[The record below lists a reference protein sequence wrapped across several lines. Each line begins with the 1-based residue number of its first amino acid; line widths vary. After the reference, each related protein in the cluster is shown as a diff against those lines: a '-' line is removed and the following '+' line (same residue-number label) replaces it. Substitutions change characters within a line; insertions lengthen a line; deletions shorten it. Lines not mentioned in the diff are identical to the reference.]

1 MEGQSNI
8 NNKLKFKELKKIK
21 TPQIGLVHKAIA
33 AANSHNL
40 IFICSDGN
48 TVKAIS
54 NQILDDGFSDSG
66 KDLQLSFRPTL
77 LTVARYGYSSTLLV
91 TGQNDTQNCPAVEAF
106 DIDNLQSIGRLN
118 LIELGNAEIVDY
130 AWNPNYYESIVTLC
144 TNRGHLVVV
153 AIDRQIKG
161 LSMVYNDPKYGALTC
176 CWSPKGKN
184 LAIGMQNGKILRL
197 EPVITTSGF
206 TFKEVANSVISLA
219 SPKITPEHQVVRL
232 RWLNKTFLLSVH
244 AKYRNPN
251 GPDTIYSV
259 ITVKPSKPF
268 LYWSN
273 VCFENQIQSNYT
285 VHLANLTNAVVC
297 SSNAS
302 SEATV
307 IGVNGSK
314 EAKSNELKDWN
325 SIIIDEEGARIE
337 LPLDANNRETYPLG
351 MTTAYLTKF
360 EHPIL
365 LFYSSDGHIC
375 SYVAIHSEGILKL
388 PEFQQPLDCPIRV
401 QAQPQQQPLNIPVR
415 VPNQQQSLDSVLRA
429 PTLRPLDAVLRA
441 STLQPLDSTSR
452 IPANQQ
458 PLDAA
463 VRPQSQ
469 QPQIPAVQIQPQQP
483 LVNSVRV
490 QTISHIQ
497 IPPPTLSKDIKS
509 IRDVIEFNQQYLT
522 LFEEVNQLRDKF
534 DEVSDMHTSYKE
546 VRQLITQ
553 DISSLDLGMLENLYL
568 VSHIRSVLKNKH
580 SPRPIDPVLRDKYEK
595 LKSKTRAISEQI
607 SNLNDQVDS
616 SWENSRRNNNK
627 KHRISSLETIY
638 QTLATNHKIIS
649 LLKMKASNLKKNVL
663 EESPAVEM
671 KYEIRIR
678 EPYSKQQIFRELL
691 ASRNTVP
698 VRRAVTNK

>member
-1 MEGQSNI
+1 MKMEGQSNI

-21 TPQIGLVHKAIA
+21 TPQIGPVHKAIA

-54 NQILDDGFSDSG
+54 SQILDDGFSDSG
-66 KDLQLSFRPTL
+66 RNLQLSFRPTL

-91 TGQNDTQNCPAVEAF
+91 TGQNDTQNCPVVEAF

-118 LIELGNAEIVDY
+118 LTELGNAEIVDY

-153 AIDRQIKG
+153 AIDRKIKG
-161 LSMVYNDPKYGALTC
+161 LSMVYNEPQYGALTC

-206 TFKEVANSVISLA
+206 TFKEVANSVITLA
-219 SPKITPEHQVVRL
+219 SPKITPEHQVVKL

-268 LYWSN
+268 LYWPN
-273 VCFENQIQSNYT
+273 VCFENQIQTNYT
-285 VHLANLTNAVVC
+285 IHLANLTNAVVC

-314 EAKSNELKDWN
+314 EAKSNELKDWH
-325 SIIIDEEGARIE
+325 SVIIDEEGARIE

-351 MTTAYLTKF
+351 FTTAYLTKF

-375 SYVAIHSEGILKL
+375 PYAAIHSEGILKL

-401 QAQPQQQPLNIPVR
+401 QAQQQPLNIPVC
-415 VPNQQQSLDSVLRA
+415 VPNQQQMLDSVLRA
-429 PTLRPLDAVLRA
+429 PTL
-441 STLQPLDSTSR
+441 QPLDSTLRAPTLQPIDSTIS
-452 IPANQQ
+452 IPTQQ
-458 PLDAA
+458 PLNAT
-463 VRPQSQ
+463 VRLPTQQSQ
-469 QPQIPAVQIQPQQP
+469 SSAIQIQPQQP

-490 QTISHIQ
+490 QTTQHIQ
-497 IPPPTLSKDIKS
+497 IPTPTLSKDIKS
-509 IRDVIEFNQQYLT
+509 IRDGIEFNQQYLT

-534 DEVSDMHTSYKE
+534 DEVLDMHTSYKE

-607 SNLNDQVDS
+607 SSLNDQVDS

-649 LLKMKASNLKKNVL
+649 LLKMKASNLKKNVP

-671 KYEIRIR
+671 KCEIRIR
-678 EPYSKQQIFRELL
+678 EPYSKQLSFRELL